1 MGRKLTLDSTT
12 GAGALGHGGNRQDDT
27 RFNALQQML
36 PDFGDAVC
44 FLENVYEQVK
54 EPSGMLRM
62 QLQLLRALT
71 CEGMSATV
79 LSTFQGAYMLLACL
93 CLC

>member
-1 MGRKLTLDSTT
+1 MLGLWGMGGIGKTTLAST
-12 GAGALGHGGNRQDDT
+12 LYNR
-27 RFNALQQML
+27 ML

-71 CEGMSATV
+71 CEDMSATV